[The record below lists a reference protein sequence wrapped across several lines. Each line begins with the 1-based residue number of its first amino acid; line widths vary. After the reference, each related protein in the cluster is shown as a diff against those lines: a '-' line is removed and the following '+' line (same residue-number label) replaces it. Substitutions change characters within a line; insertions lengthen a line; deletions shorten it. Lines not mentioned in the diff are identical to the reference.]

1 MSVRVNL
8 LPEATRARSRASHQ
22 RSLVL
27 VAIAGLLVLL
37 GGAYW
42 WAAAQV
48 SDAEERLATEQARTS
63 QLRSERAEL
72 LAFQELAD
80 RRDRAEARLTA
91 ALAGE
96 VSAAGILQDLAA
108 VVPPDTQLESLSI
121 TIEAGASDV
130 EVASP
135 FVGGFTLTGRT
146 LTSHAPGVERVLM
159 SLGKI
164 ASFRELYLNSSTLDD
179 DDERV
184 ATFSLDGQLDRSVTT
199 GRYAEGLP
207 EVLR

>member
-22 RSLVL
+22 RSIALAAV
-27 VAIAGLLVLL
+27 AGLLLLL
-37 GGAYW
+37 GGVWW
-42 WAAAQV
+42 WAASEV
-48 SDAEERLATEQARTS
+48 SDAEERLASEQARTS

-72 LAFQELAD
+72 ISFQELAD
-80 RRDRAEARLTA
+80 RRERAEARLTV

-108 VVPPDTQLESLSI
+108 VVPPDTQLESLAI
-121 TIEAGASDV
+121 TIEPGAFNA
-130 EVASP
+130 EEPGP
-135 FVGGFTLTGRT
+135 FVGAFTLTGRT

-159 SLGKI
+159 SLDKI

-179 DDERV
+179 DDERI

-199 GRYAEGLP
+199 GRYADGLP